1 VPVVSAGVPEDTRD
15 RIDEKREPDESRSA
29 TIRRFLMER
38 TDPETEIVE
47 LPAETVDAVRERQRD
62 GEPFEDAARRLLA
75 DGIEESDRP
84 DGVLIDRWGA
94 VQITGLVAALLA
106 FGSVDDT
113 LGYVGLGLFVGV
125 ALARFSRRR
134 GWI

>member
-1 VPVVSAGVPEDTRD
+1 
-15 RIDEKREPDESRSA
+15 
-29 TIRRFLMER
+29 MER